1 MFQVT
6 KELLEKLKLAIT
18 AVPLAPCGQSV
29 VMDCAGCS
37 GTCQGR
43 CSGSCDNT
51 CNTGCDCIASNGID
65 EW

>member
-29 VMDCAGCS
+29 VMGCF
-37 GTCQGR
+37 G
-43 CSGSCDNT
+43 CSGSCRDV
-51 CNTGCDCIASNGID
+51 CGHSCEGSCDAGCDCIASAN
-65 EW
+65 W